1 MGGELVPLH
10 LHDPVDVCGVEGF
23 VTTLIVKGDSAPL
36 MADKVEQEARIWRLQ
51 ELQDVLPTLVR
62 PLVRCDVWGL
72 LRLYDGHEAGLFSSS
87 SAAGVDSE
95 AHNLR

>member
-1 MGGELVPLH
+1 M
-10 LHDPVDVCGVEGF
+10 
-23 VTTLIVKGDSAPL
+23 TLIVKGDSAPL

-51 ELQDVLPTLVR
+51 ELQDVLPILVR

-87 SAAGVDSE
+87 SAAGVDSRLITLSDQWVSRR
-95 AHNLR
+95 AVVAIQ